1 MRWPAFAAYSLI
13 LGLYNLLPV
22 WPLDGGRMI
31 ACLLLERLPPARAGQ
46 VSAIVS
52 ACSCGLLLLLGA
64 FWSLVRRAG
73 LWPLGMAA
81 YLTVRLLLLARRAE
95 AAP

>member
-1 MRWPAFAAYSLI
+1 
-13 LGLYNLLPV
+13 
-22 WPLDGGRMI
+22 MI

-64 FWSLVRRAG
+64 FWSLVRRTG